1 MQSISEAINLFHQDA
16 SWFARARELKLFV
29 LRTSGDL
36 RSTLLKLLPGLEFH
50 FDNRS
55 PWVVLED
62 PHTDA
67 DDGWM
72 ARTNRLAEAWE
83 KRRQRLAEDGVQ
95 APAITSPATL
105 GAAAPGTADRPGRVR
120 TPEERVASF
129 GRLAAN
135 LLRALPSPMS
145 GLVVV
150 LAPTVVERMPA
161 LEEEVARLLASAELK
176 DCRFVLL
183 LDSDF
188 AVPATLLKGCGSR
201 ALVCECIVSSRSQDR
216 DLEVMLAQESYL
228 AGPKGVAPPRRVDD
242 PPELPKEERDAA
254 LRAAGI
260 NPAFLEEAP
269 NLRKLV
275 FGAALAMKQGRGP
288 DAIRLQ
294 REAKDLAERL
304 EMHQVRVICQ
314 IALASYLSG
323 LGQRDRAQRELED
336 AAACSEQ
343 HALPEHASQAYLAL
357 GLLHALGKRPP
368 EAAKAYAQAGR
379 TATAAKV
386 PLLAIEAW
394 RLAGQIALQ
403 MGAESQAVSCFKE
416 AIGIAQGSEPQMVKL
431 SSAPEATRRLANL
444 CRDRGLAAQAASLFE
459 QADQMERGELAV
471 PARATGAGAA

>member
-1 MQSISEAINLFHQDA
+1 MQSISEAINRFHEDA
-16 SWFARARELKLFV
+16 SWFTRARELKLLV

-36 RSTLLKLLPGLEFH
+36 RPTLLKLLPGLEFH

-55 PWVVLED
+55 PWIVLED
-62 PHTDA
+62 PRTDTE
-67 DDGWM
+67 DGWQ

-83 KRRQRLAEDGVQ
+83 KRRQRLAEDGIP
-95 APAITSPATL
+95 APAITP
-105 GAAAPGTADRPGRVR
+105 AAPASTAAGTPERPGRAR
-120 TPEERVASF
+120 APEERVAGF
-129 GRLAAN
+129 VRTAAA

-150 LAPTVVERMPA
+150 LAPTVVENAPA
-161 LEEEVARLLASAELK
+161 LEEEVARLLVAPELK

-183 LDSDF
+183 LDAD
-188 AVPATLLKGCGSR
+188 VPMPKTLLKGSGSR
-201 ALVCECIVSSRSQDR
+201 SLLCECIVDSQSQER
-216 DLEVMLAQESYL
+216 DLEAMLAQESFL
-228 AGPKGVAPPRRVDD
+228 AGPKGVVPPRRIDD
-242 PPELPKEERDAA
+242 PPEMPKEQRDAV

-260 NPAFLEEAP
+260 NPAFLAEAP

-288 DAIRLQ
+288 DAVRLQ
-294 REAKDLAERL
+294 REAKDLAQRL

-323 LGQRDRAQRELED
+323 LGQREKAQRELEE
-336 AAACSEQ
+336 AADCSEQ
-343 HALPEHASQAYLAL
+343 HALPEQASQSYLAI
-357 GLLHALGKRPP
+357 GLLHALGKRPH
-368 EAAKAYAQAGR
+368 EAAKAYTQAAR

-386 PLLAIEAW
+386 PVLAIEAW

-403 MGAESQAVSCFKE
+403 MGAEPQAVSCFKE
-416 AIGIAQGSEPQMVKL
+416 AIGIAQGSDPQVVKL
-431 SSAPEATRRLANL
+431 SSAAEAARKLATV

-459 QADQMERGELAV
+459 QADQMERGELAA